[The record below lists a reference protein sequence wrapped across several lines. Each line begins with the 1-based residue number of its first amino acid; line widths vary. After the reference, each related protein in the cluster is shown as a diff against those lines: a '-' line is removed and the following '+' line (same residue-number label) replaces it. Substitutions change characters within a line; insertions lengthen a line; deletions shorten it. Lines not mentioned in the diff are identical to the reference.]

1 MRRQQLPSDVSHLEV
16 LRARRDSFTPFRLL
30 LYSSCDPVFS
40 SKVSSSNAASTPTQA
55 ATAAAGAAGTASS
68 APAQADLD
76 LFGESGSAAKAED
89 AAKKPLSK
97 DSILSLYG
105 TNSMSQPAAAGEGG
119 VKGGQQAP
127 WLFVLV
133 SVLSYL

>member
-1 MRRQQLPSDVSHLEV
+1 MLKNLQQALQTGM
-16 LRARRDSFTPFRLL
+16 DSLTFWKPI
-30 LYSSCDPVFS
+30 FS

-55 ATAAAGAAGTASS
+55 ATAAAGATST

-76 LFGESGSAAKAED
+76 LFGESGGTTKAED

-105 TNSMSQPAAAGEGG
+105 TNSMSQPAAAGEEERVNRPRAVCSSPVVF
-119 VKGGQQAP
+119 VKEKQKCSA
-127 WLFVLV
+127 
-133 SVLSYL
+133 SVRFTGMDVV